1 MFDKY
6 ASLFYDYTAKHK
18 RSVLVILLFLLVI
31 SIPVPFFL
39 NYEISMDKILPQNEV
54 IVRSMDFFRNAD
66 IAGKVIVSLEL
77 TSQEKDTGDLIREID
92 NLAGSIDKN
101 LFPEI
106 TVGISESEFTKDM
119 DVMFKNLP
127 SILSASDLAQI
138 DSWMNR
144 DYISQKL
151 HDVYL
156 QLLKPQGIFMNQMFR
171 SDPLGLK
178 LLLFE
183 RLKSLSSST
192 GYDVEIKDGHFVSKD
207 RRHAMLIAKSS
218 VSVTDTD
225 GSKKLIS
232 SLRKNLQ
239 RLPDYISADII
250 SGHGHTVS
258 NEKLIKRDITFIS
271 IVAAIVMLLL
281 YGFVI
286 RDFNTM
292 LIFLIPVAAIL
303 FSINLSYIL
312 LGKLS
317 YWVIGLGSTV
327 AGITIDYGTHVYF
340 AARGKNDPA
349 PFIKHVIK
357 PVSFGAF
364 TTVAVFTAFFFSG
377 IEGYNQFAVFSIVC
391 VILSTF
397 ISIFVLPHLIS
408 SGTGGKSGFMDHFIE
423 KIAYRNFSNRFT
435 VLLWIAMTLVLAY
448 FSIHVEFEKDIKKID
463 GTEKYIIQAEERFHE
478 IWGGKKTPAVV
489 VINSKNYENALELNE
504 RIYRSA
510 VEAVGREN
518 FTSMA
523 AFLPSERTGMEN
535 AERWR
540 KFWTQ
545 ERKQRLKR
553 LLQEEGNKYNFSE
566 DAFEPFFASLESD
579 AGSIDEPALKL
590 SERFVQKAE
599 KGYQIISF
607 FPDMKEQVDSINKII
622 QGYPDTYLVSG
633 TILSEALSKEV
644 SADLKL
650 MTCIAAISIIILTF
664 LCFFNLRETL
674 IALVPPLTSVIWLF
688 GLMAISGLSINVA
701 NMIAG
706 VLAIGLASDYGIF
719 MTYRSRGEMKTGT
732 VLAIILCTVT
742 TLIGAGVLI
751 FAKHPALSSVGITM
765 VIGVGA
771 GFFSSVSVVPELCR
785 MGKGKKVKTS

>member
-6 ASLFYDYTAKHK
+6 ASLLYDYTAKNK

-66 IAGKVIVSLEL
+66 IAGKVIVSLGL

-92 NLAGSIDKN
+92 KLAGSIDKN
-101 LFPEI
+101 FFLEI

-119 DVMFKNLP
+119 DAMFKNLP
-127 SILSASDLAQI
+127 SILSESDLAQI

-144 DYISQKL
+144 DYISKKL
-151 HDVYL
+151 HDAYL

-192 GYDVEIKDGHFVSKD
+192 GYDMEIKDGHFVSKD
-207 RRHAMLIAKSS
+207 KRHAMLIAKSS
-218 VSVTDTD
+218 VSVTDTE

-232 SLRKNLQ
+232 SLKKNLQ

-250 SGHGHTVS
+250 SGHRHTVS
-258 NEKLIKRDITFIS
+258 NERLIKRDITFIS
-271 IVAAIVMLLL
+271 IVAAVVMLLL

-286 RDFNTM
+286 RDFNTI

-327 AGITIDYGTHVYF
+327 AGITIDYGTHIYF
-340 AARGKNDPA
+340 ATRGKNDPA
-349 PFIKHVIK
+349 PFVKYVIK
-357 PVSFGAF
+357 PVSFGAL
-364 TTVAVFTAFFFSG
+364 TTVAIFTAFFFSG
-377 IEGYNQFAVFSIVC
+377 IEGYNQFAVFSIIC

-408 SGTGGKSGFMDHFIE
+408 SRTGKSDFMEHVTE
-423 KIAYRNFSNRFT
+423 KIEYKDFSNRFT
-435 VLLWIAMTLVLAY
+435 VLLWIATTLVLAY

-463 GTEKYIIQAEERFHE
+463 GTEKDIIQAEERFHE

-489 VINSKNYENALELNE
+489 VIDSKNYEDALELNE
-504 RIYRSA
+504 RIYKNA
-510 VEAVGREN
+510 VETVGREN

-523 AFLPSERTGMEN
+523 AFLPSERTGIEN

-540 KFWTQ
+540 KFWTA
-545 ERKQRLKR
+545 ERKQGLKK

-566 DAFEPFFASLESD
+566 DAFEPFFASLESND
-579 AGSIDEPALKL
+579 GSIDNPALKL
-590 SERFVQKAE
+590 SELFVQKTE

-607 FPDMKEQVDSINKII
+607 FPDMKEHVDSINRII

-633 TILSEALSKEV
+633 TILSETLSKEV

-650 MTCIAAISIIILTF
+650 MTWIAAISIIILTF

-674 IALVPPLTSVIWLF
+674 IALVAPLTSVVWLF

-706 VLAIGLASDYGIF
+706 VLAIGLSSDYGIF
-719 MTYRSRGEMKTGT
+719 MTYKGRGEMKTGT
-732 VLAIILCTVT
+732 VLAISLCTAT

-771 GFFSSVSVVPELCR
+771 GFLSSVSVVPELCR
-785 MGKGKKVKTS
+785 MGKAKKVNAS